1 MKKIAI
7 IGAGISGL
15 FIANLFKQNPNYKI
29 TIFEKKESDETFQG
43 FSRSNIEISASE
55 PSSIVPESRPKILEG
70 FTDIKDIAE
79 KISRS
84 LFLTKESVHGKS
96 VSNPIPPNSA

>member
-1 MKKIAI
+1 MPK
-7 IGAGISGL
+7 
-15 FIANLFKQNPNYKI
+15 
-29 TIFEKKESDETFQG
+29 
-43 FSRSNIEISASE
+43 
-55 PSSIVPESRPKILEG
+55 SRPKILEG

-96 VSNPIPPNSA
+96 VSNPIPPNSAWLKGSLFASWSWGVWSDTIESIVPSINPLTISWRSSSVFRGGESFKNVL